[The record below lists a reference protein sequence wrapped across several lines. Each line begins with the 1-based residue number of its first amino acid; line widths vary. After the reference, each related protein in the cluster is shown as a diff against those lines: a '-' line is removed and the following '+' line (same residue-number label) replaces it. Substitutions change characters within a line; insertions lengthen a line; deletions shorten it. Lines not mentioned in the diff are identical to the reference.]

1 MRKTTKNTFS
11 DGLNLDLH
19 PIVTPNTVLTDN
31 LNGTFITYNG
41 NEFCLQ
47 NDRGNTKVAG
57 LEDGFIPIGAKQ
69 YGGIIYIVSVNDN
82 GLTEIGTY
90 PGVNWNE
97 NEGVL
102 DYTMYTQLGNLYTD
116 SSYETKVEKGFRF
129 PGPYFTNTPVTVDV
143 QPSYDGSVNLIIIAD
158 NIKPIIINS
167 GFSVLPEDKYK
178 LIEREQSIDTN
189 KYSLD
194 RLSEQLNLV
203 RESFEIT
210 NIDLIGVNSGG
221 QLKGGN
227 YKFYIKFGDA
237 DYNQT
242 DVVAESGI
250 VSVFHGNDGVAS
262 TISGT
267 ILDERT
273 DKMIGLAIQGL
284 NHVYSKIYIYYS
296 REYSDS
302 NGYRMTEF
310 GMLND
315 PIDMVDKNLEE
326 RFPIGSHI
334 DSATGAIVTD
344 TIGGQTVW
352 ITGYEQTVPID
363 NNELNVDYHT
373 VDFAKAETQQANMLF
388 LGNIGRSEETFKN
401 YNDLKDITLRF
412 NVGITKANFVT
423 TSTEEDLYL
432 DSLYYNTRTIYSNLG
447 YYPGEIYRFGIVYI
461 FKDGS
466 TSPVFNIKG
475 GSFILNE
482 SNEYELDNTYSG
494 NTSDLE
500 LCKSG
505 VIIMPDE
512 SICPIFKSKSEE
524 QNDVS
529 AIGLSFTA
537 PNFEKDNYNILGWFV
552 VRQKRIPNVICQG
565 LSAKVDRRSHTPT
578 IYDGSNWISESF
590 LSANRYET
598 INSVQLRY
606 DSAIYNAMF
615 EGSDFE
621 AWMNQMGYAL
631 NNNNISLKKYTSTS
645 VTTYSTSDK
654 ASQAV
659 YARTTT
665 NNNTHYWMSDT
676 YPFNT
681 LLEFQNYIRSN
692 NITQLYLT
700 KYHLYIDGVIKKA
713 NKNNKQHEIEITY
726 ISHSADTPSYI
737 YINPNVNHKAN
748 YYGINAG
755 SYPVNDIEN
764 PHYAEYE
771 EYRQKYGGSVKN
783 KIIKEESNSNN
794 LNDCFSSDA
803 LISLDPCVNPI
814 VRSMLNGSEFYI
826 KKSYDVSV
834 HGYDSSAY
842 YQYYSNFVSE
852 TEESSLTKAVFTD
865 TNTAIKVVDNA
876 AFSTVA
882 GDVTDASKFS
892 YFTTPC
898 FVNRNTNTSYKQS
911 NNINLLRGYF
921 SPYIGILSNNFPIDS
936 AGIYT
941 IKQKDKFTEQDIL
954 VRAKDNSEYYCV
966 SRRFLFDN
974 RIEDVFGGDCY
985 ISTVTI
991 RIIRNFIDQTA
1002 PISENILAPDAWYEN
1017 VTSKYYAN
1025 EGGVKDDT
1033 LVDFSEVNLS
1043 DVNTVDL
1050 GMWVTFRCLSN
1061 YNLGLRS
1068 KDYSHVDEM
1077 SVMGSPRTFHPV
1089 NSASTATGAKIEE
1102 SWLLNDGYNSSVGRK
1117 TYNLLP
1123 DVPYTKS
1130 EFSNRIMFS
1139 NVNVTDSY
1147 SNGYRTFQGLSYKDY
1162 DKQYGPITKLVS
1174 WGNNLLCVMEHG
1186 IGLVAV
1192 NEKALMQ
1199 TTTGETIH
1207 IYGHG
1212 VLSDTMQMLSQTY
1225 GSKYPHSVIRT
1236 PIGVYGIDTD
1246 ARKIWRVTDKGFET
1260 ISDMKIETYLNDNLF
1275 TNINSIIQ
1283 TVDVRTHYNAFKGD
1297 VMFTFYNTENPYL
1310 IIPSTIDILEGEEY
1324 LLRIETNQSDLIFE
1338 INNTEIAEIVMRDN
1352 KKYIKGNLEGDAKL
1366 NIRNDILSKIT
1377 NIKVR
1382 KPNQAVII
1390 PTIKYLSKIPYN
1402 ITIYKGDSITCDFT
1416 ETINLANLLLSF
1428 NNAIVSVNSNDS
1440 GLVITGL
1447 KEGVDTLKITY
1458 GSEMHT
1464 CKINVLEVENPTED
1478 IDDSGIIPGPSP
1490 IVDPDITPASNVYC
1504 TVYLHK
1510 PRINGNTPYP
1520 GNCSIFVTYEGIET
1534 EYEYTEGQEI
1544 KTLSLKKNSV
1554 ITMTTNITEYSS
1566 GTQTVTITS
1575 DKQNVYFRI
1584 GSYVTLT
1591 INSIS
1596 PDTATV
1602 YIDDDVVGEGVYTYP
1617 YGNLVQIFASAD
1629 GYLSYQTS
1637 FQMFGD
1643 KTIDIELA
1651 EGDCYLTFDIRTYLY
1666 SDSGGYQTSPGAPE
1680 GTVVNYVI
1688 NNEIEGSCDRDSG
1701 LYIPVHS
1708 GDSVTYT
1715 ISAPG
1720 YETIS
1725 GYENNIT
1732 DITVNKYFMTPS
1744 DYYEFGVYNIPNAN
1758 FVVVNGGICW
1768 NSSILNFKAGTE
1780 LTIKVEDYGTY
1791 SFTMPAHNVS
1801 LDITALIS

>member
-90 PGVNWNE
+90 PGVDWNE

-388 LGNIGRSEETFKN
+388 LGNIGQNETFELYRILKEFTKNIIVTADVGKIDATSEE
-401 YNDLKDITLRF
+401 
-412 NVGITKANFVT
+412 
-423 TSTEEDLYL
+423 SDLYKW
-432 DSLYYNTRTIYSNLG
+432 SLYYNTSSIYNRLG
-447 YYPGEIYRFGIVYI
+447 YYPGEMYRFGVVYI
-461 FKDGS
+461 LNDGS
-466 TSPVFNIKG
+466 TTPVFNMNG
-475 GSFILNE
+475 GKLSDITGTLEKNDE
-482 SNEYELDNTYSG
+482 YDNEYG
-494 NTSDLE
+494 
-500 LCKSG
+500 
-505 VIIMPDE
+505 IFIMPDFDSE
-512 SICPIFKSKSEE
+512 NNKFSVIKSNEVNPIF
-524 QNDVS
+524 
-529 AIGLSFTA
+529 L
-537 PNFEKDNYNILGWFV
+537 NFKLNATMPSNKVIGWFV

-565 LSAKVDRRSHTPT
+565 LSTKVDYKSHTPLV
-578 IYDGSNWISESF
+578 YDGSTWITQSF
-590 LSANRYET
+590 LSADRVFGKDVKLEYNNSTYNGSEQPLT
-598 INSVQLRY
+598 YPEWLDTVNSSTIINSSYYFVAYQKQEIILNDWRW
-606 DSAIYNAMF
+606 DKIDNK
-615 EGSDFE
+615 
-621 AWMNQMGYAL
+621 WNQFVIFDTG
-631 NNNNISLKKYTSTS
+631 NE
-645 VTTYSTSDK
+645 YSFK
-654 ASQAV
+654 
-659 YARTTT
+659 
-665 NNNTHYWMSDT
+665 
-676 YPFNT
+676 
-681 LLEFQNYIRSN
+681 EYINQHGINRM
-692 NITQLYLT
+692 YLT
-700 KYHLYIDGVIKKA
+700 KFYMYKNGEKIYIKRHKSWGTA
-713 NKNNKQHEIEITY
+713 RQIEIYYFSTNRNIPNSIY
-726 ISHSADTPSYI
+726 FSGWEPIQSGNYEVSVSNDEKKDT
-737 YINPNVNHKAN
+737 A
-748 YYGINAG
+748 
-755 SYPVNDIEN
+755 
-764 PHYAEYE
+764 YE
-771 EYRQKYGGSVKN
+771 EYLKRFGGSLEK
-783 KIIKEESNSNN
+783 KIISEDIGL
-794 LNDCFSSDA
+794 LNGIKTNPFSSDA
-803 LISLDPCVNPI
+803 LYSLDPCVNN
-814 VRSMLNGSEFYI
+814 VVASVLNGSTFYI
-826 KKSYDVSV
+826 KKQYDVKV
-834 HGYDSSAY
+834 EANDKNGY
-842 YQYYSNFVSE
+842 YQYLPTNVDTSVELEDQVS
-852 TEESSLTKAVFTD
+852 VFINS
-865 TNTAIKVVDNA
+865 NTAVKVVDNVT
-876 AFSTVA
+876 FSTIA
-882 GDVTDASKFS
+882 GDPSDASKFS
-892 YFTTPC
+892 YFTTPYMAAK
-898 FVNRNTNTSYKQS
+898 NMSAATAIDITNDDYKHAS
-911 NNINLLRGYF
+911 NINLIRGNFCPFIGLTSNEFDKASIYSIKHLKNF
-921 SPYIGILSNNFPIDS
+921 SN
-936 AGIYT
+936 
-941 IKQKDKFTEQDIL
+941 QDVL
-954 VRAKDNSEYYCV
+954 VRKQDQSEYYTISKRLPLYGNNSIYETDCY
-966 SRRFLFDN
+966 
-974 RIEDVFGGDCY
+974 GGDCY
-985 ISTVTI
+985 VSTVTI
-991 RIIRNFIDQTA
+991 RVLRNLID
-1002 PISENILAPDAWYEN
+1002 PFVPSSENILDENCWYEN
-1017 VTSKYYAN
+1017 VTNKLYGF
-1025 EGGVKDDT
+1025 EGGVKNDT

-1310 IIPSTIDILEGEEY
+1310 IVPSTIDILEGEEY

-1382 KPNQAVII
+1382 KPNQAVIT

-1416 ETINLANLLLSF
+1416 EAINLANLLLSF
-1428 NNAIVSVNSNDS
+1428 NNTIVSVNSNDS

-1458 GSEMHT
+1458 ESETHI
-1464 CKINVLEVENPTED
+1464 CKVNVLEVENPIED
-1478 IDDSGIIPGPSP
+1478 MDDSSIIPGPSP
-1490 IVDPDITPASNVYC
+1490 IVDPDITPSSNVYC

-1520 GNCSIFVTYEGIET
+1520 GNCSIFVTYEGTET
-1534 EYEYTEGQEI
+1534 EYEYTAGQEV

-1554 ITMTTNITEYSS
+1554 ITMTTNISEYSS
-1566 GTQTVTITS
+1566 GTQTATITS
-1575 DKQNVYFRI
+1575 DKQNIYFRI
-1584 GSYVTLT
+1584 GSYVQLV

-1596 PDTATV
+1596 PSTATV
-1602 YIDDDVVGEGVYTYP
+1602 YIDDEVVGEGIYTYP

-1637 FQMFGD
+1637 FQMFDD
-1643 KTIDIELA
+1643 KIIDIELS

-1666 SDSGGYQTSPGAPE
+1666 SDNGGYQTSPGAPE
-1680 GTVVNYVI
+1680 GTVVDYVI

-1725 GYENNIT
+1725 GYENNIR
-1732 DITVNKYFMTPS
+1732 DVTVNKYFMTPS
-1744 DYYEFGVYNIPNAN
+1744 DYYEFGVYNIPGDAN
-1758 FVVVNGGICW
+1758 FVIVNGGICW
-1768 NSSILNFKAGTE
+1768 NSNILNFKAGTE
-1780 LTIKVEDYGTY
+1780 LTIKVGDYGTY